1 MFSHFHQNVATPALA
16 IQQPVPVLPHFGTF
30 FKRCV
35 ATSHSVARNSAK
47 MNKTKTKKIKCVS
60 SPVLSSTLVFHP
72 LSRVEKK
79 GEKGQ
84 SNKKGQQMEGGGEPE
99 LSHVT
104 SVDRLTGTPPRAHT
118 QKGEKTFDDSIL
130 LCRLS
135 SFLLKTQKNVLRP
148 FQLFL
153 FKRNQIFTFFK
164 KEIK

>member
-1 MFSHFHQNVATPALA
+1 MWQHRHWPFNSRFQCCHILAHSSNAALPRCTA
-16 IQQPVPVLPHFGTF
+16 LPEIPQI
-30 FKRCV
+30 
-35 ATSHSVARNSAK
+35 NE
-47 MNKTKTKKIKCVS
+47 TKKKNQMCFFSGSFINFGV
-60 SPVLSSTLVFHP
+60 PSTF
-72 LSRVEKK
+72 SGGKK

-135 SFLLKTQKNVLRP
+135 SFLLKKHKKNVLRP

-164 KEIK
+164 KRNQIDGRDL

>member
-1 MFSHFHQNVATPALA
+1 M
-16 IQQPVPVLPHFGTF
+16 
-30 FKRCV
+30 
-35 ATSHSVARNSAK
+35 
-47 MNKTKTKKIKCVS
+47 
-60 SPVLSSTLVFHP
+60 FHP

-135 SFLLKTQKNVLRP
+135 SFLLKTQKMFYGP
-148 FQLFL
+148 FNFFCSKEIKYLHFL
-153 FKRNQIFTFFK
+153 K

>member
-1 MFSHFHQNVATPALA
+1 MKQ
-16 IQQPVPVLPHFGTF
+16 
-30 FKRCV
+30 K
-35 ATSHSVARNSAK
+35 
-47 MNKTKTKKIKCVS
+47 KKIKCVS

-135 SFLLKTQKNVLRP
+135 SFLLKTQKMFYGP
-148 FQLFL
+148 F
-153 FKRNQIFTFFK
+153 NFFCS
-164 KEIK
+164 KEIKYLHFLKKKSNRWTWFVKVKWDNINRSILGSQLGQATPPTIYFIKKIK